1 MTRPD
6 EPVDANEAAETLC
19 RAEAAARRLRR
30 VTMALNAA
38 YFVGYCF
45 VVWSCRHGCTGGA
58 WLIVVIYPVGM
69 VYYFARLRSRLRSRR
84 KPP

>member
-1 MTRPD
+1 MTRAD
-6 EPVDANEAAETLC
+6 EPVDANVAAEALR
-19 RAEAAARRLRR
+19 RADAGARRVRKVR
-30 VTMALNAA
+30 IALNAA

-84 KPP
+84 TPP